1 MIDNRPQLKKHKETS
16 MRYKP
21 HKLHPVGDSPP
32 QPPTR
37 RLLPE
42 DDEILKR
49 ARADAERL
57 SRAVIED
64 LRRLREGRLGQK
76 DG

>member
-1 MIDNRPQLKKHKETS
+1 

-57 SRAVIED
+57 SRAVIRD
-64 LRRLREGRLGQK
+64 LRRLREGRLGER

>member
-1 MIDNRPQLKKHKETS
+1 
-16 MRYKP
+16 MRYRP

-32 QPPTR
+32 KPPTR
-37 RLLPE
+37 RLPPE